1 MNPNVLITGHS
12 RGLGRAFADIYK
24 GTHNI
29 IGVSSS
35 EIDFLTLTQ
44 TPEYYLNNTYD
55 IVFINAL
62 VLIDLTNNL
71 PELALILNLASLNS
85 PFVLREN
92 ERENGPTAGRVNGKV
107 TGSVTDDV

>member
-24 GTHNI
+24 STHNI

-55 IVFINAL
+55 IVFINARTTKHSWS
-62 VLIDLTNNL
+62 DLMNINCVNQVKFALDIKDNL
-71 PELALILNLASLNS
+71 KTLTQSAVESTKSTLN
-85 PFVLREN
+85 
-92 ERENGPTAGRVNGKV
+92 
-107 TGSVTDDV
+107 